1 MHIASMTNT
10 AALNIDQN
18 YFATLGAAL
27 EAHIARV
34 HRAGGVFADNA
45 EEMYMFISP
54 ISYGQSAY
62 DHRELASLKGRKT
75 TKAAHFAIF
84 RMETGTYELT
94 SYIA

>member
-1 MHIASMTNT
+1 MTNT

-18 YFATLGAAL
+18 YFETLGAAL

-54 ISYGQSAY
+54 LPYGQSAY

-84 RMETGTYELT
+84 RMENGSYELT